1 MSHLFAGTL
10 GTLCNL
16 SYHDLFAVGLGSYDF
31 LRQRMGLICLYSIK
45 NTTHPE
51 YSFTTESG
59 VMSLDFHPS
68 SPALLAVGL
77 YDGTYLYFIKY
88 LKLKFI
94 NNNF

>member
-1 MSHLFAGTL
+1 
-10 GTLCNL
+10 
-16 SYHDLFAVGLGSYDF
+16 
-31 LRQRMGLICLYSIK
+31 MGLICLYSIK

-77 YDGTYLYFIKY
+77 YDGTYY
-88 LKLKFI
+88 LLIFSFLI
-94 NNNF
+94 ILEFWCMI